1 MDSKVL
7 TLKHNKMNKH
17 LIRRLDEVYEDIVR
31 DYVHDDNVDDNI
43 REILSMIDD
52 LQNKIEWTL

>member
-1 MDSKVL
+1 
-7 TLKHNKMNKH
+7 MNKH

-31 DYVHDDNVDDNI
+31 DYVHDDKIDDDI
-43 REILSMIDD
+43 SDILKMIDD

>member
-1 MDSKVL
+1 
-7 TLKHNKMNKH
+7 MNKL
-17 LIRRLDEVYEDIVR
+17 LIQRLDKIYEDIVK

-43 REILSMIDD
+43 SEILSMIDD

>member
-1 MDSKVL
+1 
-7 TLKHNKMNKH
+7 MNKL
-17 LIRRLDEVYEDIVR
+17 LIERLDKIYEDIVK

-43 REILSMIDD
+43 SDILSMIDD

>member
-1 MDSKVL
+1 
-7 TLKHNKMNKH
+7 MNKL
-17 LIRRLDEVYEDIVR
+17 LIERLDKIYEDIVK

-43 REILSMIDD
+43 SEILSMIDD

>member
-1 MDSKVL
+1 
-7 TLKHNKMNKH
+7 MNKH

>member
-1 MDSKVL
+1 
-7 TLKHNKMNKH
+7 MNKL
-17 LIRRLDEVYEDIVR
+17 LIERLDKIYEDIVR

-43 REILSMIDD
+43 SEILSMIDD